1 MLKQNMYTVFY
12 RLPWY
17 NQCATH
23 YQCED
28 KYMRSRVVGGMQGV
42 RDLIDKIN
50 VHGGAL
56 VRVVDYIG
64 RDVHA

>member
-1 MLKQNMYTVFY
+1 MLTQNKYTVFY

-17 NQCATH
+17 NQRVTH

-28 KYMRSRVVGGMQGV
+28 RYMRSVVVDGLQGV

-50 VHGGAL
+50 VHGGTL

-64 RDVHA
+64 RDVRA